1 MNPISARMSSLK
13 PIVKAS
19 AITLLTLLFS
29 HVAVYDLTSVSFFS
43 PMEKASD
50 FRFSDFYTLVANKRP
65 VKELDGNIVIVA
77 LDGCDRAEM
86 ARAIDAIDYC
96 GPAAVGLDIVFG
108 PPLNPDDDPLSESME
123 LCSNFVMPIT
133 IEEDSTGYFIS
144 NSYYDEIVSPSG
156 GFAAIN
162 IQGEDG
168 ELTTIR
174 EFKSDFDVD
183 GSIIKSLP
191 NALAEIK
198 NPEAAQKLALRGKD
212 VEEINFASREFEI
225 LTPSE
230 ILDNQESIEGKV
242 VLLGKIHDAADRHI
256 TPLDNYMPGILIHAY
271 TLATI
276 LEGDYTRTLT
286 PLEDWLIAALLC
298 FLIVRINIKLIDM
311 VMGPLL
317 VRTLQIGLLYF
328 LILTG
333 TIVYVKYNIDLNF
346 SYSILTVSL
355 GVAACEVYGAIFNE
369 KGLIDS
375 IDKIFNKLKGKI
387 RHEKKNIAGDN
398 SNDISDTN
406 DAKHLN

>member
-1 MNPISARMSSLK
+1 MNPISARMSTLK

-19 AITLLTLLFS
+19 VITLLTLLFS

-65 VKELDGNIVIVA
+65 VKELDDNIVIVA

-108 PPLNPDDDPLSESME
+108 PPLNSDEDPLSESLE

-144 NSYYDEIVSPSG
+144 NSYYDEIISPSG

-183 GSIIKSLP
+183 GRVIKSLP

-198 NPEAAQKLALRGKD
+198 NPEAVKKLAMRGKD
-212 VEEINFASREFEI
+212 IEEINFASREFEI
-225 LTPSE
+225 LTPNE
-230 ILDNQESIEGKV
+230 ILDCQESIEGKV
-242 VLLGKIHDAADRHI
+242 VLVGKIKDAADRHI

-398 SNDISDTN
+398 SNDISDAN
-406 DAKHLN
+406 DAKRLN

>member
-1 MNPISARMSSLK
+1 MNPISARMSNLK

-19 AITLLTLLFS
+19 VITLLTLLFS

-65 VKELDGNIVIVA
+65 IKELDGNIVIVA

-96 GPAAVGLDIVFG
+96 APAAVGIDIVFG
-108 PPLNPDDDPLSESME
+108 PPLDPDDDPLSESMA

-133 IEEDSTGYFIS
+133 IEEDTTGYSII
-144 NSYYDEIVSPSG
+144 NSYYDEIISPSG

-162 IQGEDG
+162 IQGEEG
-168 ELTTIR
+168 QLTTIR
-174 EFKSDFDVD
+174 EFKTDFDVD
-183 GSIIKSLP
+183 GTVIKSLP
-191 NALAEIK
+191 TALAKIK
-198 NPEAAQKLALRGKD
+198 NPEAAQKLASRGKD
-212 VEEINFASREFEI
+212 IEEINFASREFEI
-225 LTPSE
+225 LTPNE
-230 ILDNQESIEGKV
+230 ILDRPESIEGKV
-242 VLLGKIHDAADRHI
+242 VLLGKIHDGADRHI

-298 FLIVRINIKLIDM
+298 LLIVRINIKLIDM

-355 GVAACEVYGAIFNE
+355 GVAACEVYGAVFDE

-375 IDKIFNKLKGKI
+375 VDSIIKKLKEKI
-387 RHEKKNIAGDN
+387 KHEKKNINRSN
-398 SNDISDTN
+398 SNDVSDSD
-406 DAKHLN
+406 DA

>member
-286 PLEDWLIAALLC
+286 PLEDWLLAALLC

>member
-1 MNPISARMSSLK
+1 MNPISARMSKLK
-13 PIVKAS
+13 PLAKAS
-19 AITLLTLLFS
+19 VITLLTLLFS

-50 FRFSDFYTLVANKRP
+50 FRFSDFYTLVANRRP

-96 GPAAVGLDIVFG
+96 APAAVGLDIVFG
-108 PPLNPDDDPLSESME
+108 PPLDPDDDPLSESMA

-133 IEEDSTGYFIS
+133 IEEDSTGYSIF
-144 NSYYDEIVSPSG
+144 NSYYDEIISPSG

-162 IQGEDG
+162 IQGEEG

-174 EFKSDFDVD
+174 EFKADFEVD
-183 GSIIKSLP
+183 GSVIKSLP
-191 NALAEIK
+191 TALAQIK
-198 NPEAAQKLALRGKD
+198 NPEAIKKLALRGND
-212 VEEINFASREFEI
+212 MEEINFASREFEI
-225 LTPSE
+225 LTPNE
-230 ILDNQESIEGKV
+230 ILDRPESIKGKV

-256 TPLDNYMPGILIHAY
+256 TPLDNYMPGLLIHAY

-276 LEGDYTRTLT
+276 LDGNYIRTLST
-286 PLEDWLIAALLC
+286 LEDWLIAALLC
-298 FLIVRINIKLIDM
+298 FLIVRINLKLIAM

-317 VRTLQIGLLYF
+317 VRTLQVGLLYF

-346 SYSILTVSL
+346 AYSILTVSL
-355 GVAACEVYGAIFNE
+355 GVAACEVYGAIFDR

-375 IDKIFNKLKGKI
+375 IDNIFKNLKDKI
-387 RHEKKNIAGDN
+387 RHEKKNIDRGIC
-398 SNDISDTN
+398 NDVSDIN
-406 DAKHLN
+406 DTEHHN